1 MRRREFIT
9 LLSGLIMWPLM
20 VRAQQLPD
28 RIRKIGILMIVAEA
42 EAHSEMRAFRQGL
55 AQLGWEEGKNVKF
68 EYRWAA
74 GNSDRLRADAAQLAN
89 LTDLI
94 VAQGTPGLAAA
105 RNAAP
110 SLPIVFVNVTD
121 PVAQGFVQSLAHPGG
136 NITGFALLEESM
148 GAKWLEV
155 LKELAPETKRVALM
169 FNPAMAPYYAMYFR
183 SIEAAAPPLAI
194 QPYELPVHVEADIS
208 RALTTVAEERN
219 AGVIVLLDAFTLG
232 HRDLIISK
240 AAEYRLPVVYADR
253 QFAESGG
260 FVAYGADRVDQ
271 FGKAGIYIDRIFKGT
286 KPADLP
292 IQLPT
297 RLELVI
303 NLRTAKKLG
312 HEIPRNLLIRANEV
326 IE

>member
-9 LLSGLIMWPLM
+9 LLSGLVMWPLM

-28 RIRKIGILMIVAEA
+28 RIRKIGVLMIIAEA

-94 VAQGTPGLAAA
+94 LAQGTPGLAAA

-169 FNPAMAPYYAMYFR
+169 FNPAMAPYYGMYFQ
-183 SIEAAAPPLAI
+183 SIEAAA
-194 QPYELPVHVEADIS
+194 
-208 RALTTVAEERN
+208 RRRN
-219 AGVIVLLDAFTLG
+219 ATLRAAGSCRSRHFARAHHSSGRAKRRRDRSPGCLYASASRSHYFKGRRVFIPGATRDSDGAF
-232 HRDLIISK
+232 K
-240 AAEYRLPVVYADR
+240 ADR
-253 QFAESGG
+253 ITVGKDG
-260 FVAYGADRVDQ
+260 VA
-271 FGKAGIYIDRIFKGT
+271 
-286 KPADLP
+286 PP
-292 IQLPT
+292 M
-297 RLELVI
+297 
-303 NLRTAKKLG
+303 
-312 HEIPRNLLIRANEV
+312 
-326 IE
+326 

>member
-9 LLSGLIMWPLM
+9 LLGGLVMWPLT

-28 RIRKIGILMIVAEA
+28 RIRKIGVLMIIAEA

-110 SLPIVFVNVTD
+110 LLPIVFVNVTD

-136 NITGFALLEESM
+136 NITGFALFEESM

-169 FNPAMAPYYAMYFR
+169 FNPAMAPYYGMYFQ
-183 SIEAAAPPLAI
+183 SIEAAAPPLAM

-208 RALTTVAEERN
+208 NVLTTVAEERN
-219 AGVIVLLDAFTLG
+219 AGVIVLLDAFTLQ

-260 FVAYGADRVDQ
+260 FVAYGADRADQ
-271 FGKAGIYIDRIFKGT
+271 FGQAGMYIDRIFKGT

-297 RLELVI
+297 RFELVI
-303 NLRTAKKLG
+303 NLGAAKKLG
-312 HEIPRNLLIRANEV
+312 HTIPGNLLIRANEV